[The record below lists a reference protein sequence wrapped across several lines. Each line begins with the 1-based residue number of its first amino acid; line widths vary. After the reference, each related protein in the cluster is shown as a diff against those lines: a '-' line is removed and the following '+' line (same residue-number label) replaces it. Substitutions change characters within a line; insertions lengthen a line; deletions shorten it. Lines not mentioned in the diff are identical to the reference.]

1 MGVGQLFR
9 DTGSIQVPLP
19 PFMPGYVVGLAED
32 ENKRWL
38 IVQVETKM
46 LDKKISV
53 GVTGEVKTI
62 ELPTGTLNDFVP
74 FP

>member
-1 MGVGQLFR
+1 
-9 DTGSIQVPLP
+9 
-19 PFMPGYVVGLAED
+19 MPGYVVGLAED